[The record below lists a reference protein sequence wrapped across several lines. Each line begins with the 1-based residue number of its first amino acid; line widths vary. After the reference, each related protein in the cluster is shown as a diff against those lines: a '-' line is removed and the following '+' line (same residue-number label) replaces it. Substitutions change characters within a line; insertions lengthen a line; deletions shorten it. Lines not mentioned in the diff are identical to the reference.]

1 MPTKDITVE
10 GINGKTL
17 KPEFV
22 GHYSTGTKTVEVYTV
37 PDKLKFG
44 FIGMNKRFSSV
55 VGPKGR
61 GVKTTQKYGQIVL
74 FDKLRK
80 ETVGETLVH
89 EIDEEHT
96 GRYGRMNY
104 SNRRAKIK
112 NACTKQ
118 GLPYRIAHRIAL
130 KFEDRPDVTP
140 AQALRWYNEECK
152 KRDRQ
157 VYAPPDWQK

>member
-1 MPTKDITVE
+1 MSTKDITVE

-22 GHYSTGTKTVEVYTV
+22 GHHSIGNTKVEVYEV
-37 PDKLKFG
+37 PHKFKYG
-44 FIGMNKRFSSV
+44 FIGMNKAAAKAV
-55 VGPKGR
+55 D
-61 GVKTTQKYGQIVL
+61 VKTTQKYGQAIIYSKL
-74 FDKLRK
+74 GKKSKLR
-80 ETVGETLVH
+80 TIVH
-89 EIDEEHT
+89 EVDEEHAE
-96 GRYGRMNY
+96 RYGRLDY
-104 SNRRAKIK
+104 TNRRAKIK

-118 GLPYRIAHRIAL
+118 GLPYRIAHKIAL
-130 KFEDRPDVTP
+130 KFEGRPDITP